1 MLPCAGGE
9 NIGFDFSGDQKILS
23 TLLYHAT
30 LRREILLAGDT
41 F

>member
-9 NIGFDFSGDQKILS
+9 NIGFDFSGDQKVLS
-23 TLLYHAT
+23 TLL
-30 LRREILLAGDT
+30 LVQLLEGKY